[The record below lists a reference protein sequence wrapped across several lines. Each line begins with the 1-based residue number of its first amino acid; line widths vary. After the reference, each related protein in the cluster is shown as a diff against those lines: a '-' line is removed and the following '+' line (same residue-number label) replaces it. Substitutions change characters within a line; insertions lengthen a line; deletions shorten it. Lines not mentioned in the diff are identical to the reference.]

1 MASSS
6 TASRSRRSPCGGWR
20 PGRSSCSG
28 RSVSGSNGVVSR
40 AVPTDRTRPPA
51 GAGAST
57 TSPMGSGG
65 GAPARDPRAGPRAAH
80 AREPEEGAPP
90 PQRARRDRNHRGI
103 EPNEEGSG
111 GPRSFQ
117 GLQLEDL
124 GHLASDP
131 QGFDVLAP
139 ADDGTRQVGRAN
151 VITGLIQHQ
160 YTS

>member
-1 MASSS
+1 M
-6 TASRSRRSPCGGWR
+6 
-20 PGRSSCSG
+20 
-28 RSVSGSNGVVSR
+28 SR
-40 AVPTDRTRPPA
+40 APQRLSKGRG
-51 GAGAST
+51 GAG
-57 TSPMGSGG
+57 GGGGG
-65 GAPARDPRAGPRAAH
+65 GAGGGGGRGR
-80 AREPEEGAPP
+80 APP

-131 QGFDVLAP
+131 QGFDVLDP

-151 VITGLIQHQ
+151 VMTGLIQHQ